1 MKNRRSKILAIIL
14 ALLIIGGALALAHW
28 CRAQLAPVAV
38 SGESQI
44 VRIASG
50 SGVNRITRQL
60 EAAGL
65 IRSAPALEIYLAY
78 SGLGRKLKAGAFELA
93 PTMSGIEM
101 AEHIAAGQTGS
112 RKITVP
118 EGLRLQQIAERVA
131 ASGLTT
137 ADEFLAAATPAGV
150 VGQVKFDLPRHSL
163 EGYLLPETY
172 EFALD
177 ADARQIVVRM
187 VRELER
193 EFVTPNAEAIAAS
206 KLNLHQIITL
216 ASLVEREA
224 KVDHERAIIAGVLM
238 NRLDIGMKLQCDAT
252 VQYALD
258 KHKSRL
264 TFADLKVESPYNTY
278 LHKGLPPGP
287 IAAPGI
293 ASLEAALHPAKTDAL
308 FYVARPDGRHVFT
321 RTYAEHLAA
330 IRKIRGE

>member
-1 MKNRRSKILAIIL
+1 VVIL
-14 ALLIIGGALALAHW
+14 ALLIVGGALALAHW
-28 CRAQLAPVAV
+28 CRTQLAPVAA
-38 SGESQI
+38 SGEAQI
-44 VRIASG
+44 IRIAKG
-50 SGVNRITRQL
+50 SGASSIARQL

-101 AEHIAAGQTGS
+101 TERIAAGQTGS

-118 EGLRLQQIAERVA
+118 EGLRLEQIAERVA
-131 ASGLTT
+131 DSGLAT
-137 ADEFLAAATPAGV
+137 ADELLAAATSESVA
-150 VGQVKFDLPRHSL
+150 GQVEFDLPDTDL

-177 ADARQIVVRM
+177 VDARQIVVRM
-187 VRELER
+187 VRELEI

-206 KLNLHQIITL
+206 KLNLHEIITL

-224 KVDHERAIIAGVLM
+224 RVDDERAIIAGVLT
-238 NRLDIGMKLQCDAT
+238 NRLAIGMKLQCDAT

-258 KHKSRL
+258 EHKPRL
-264 TFADLKVESPYNTY
+264 TFEDLKVESPYNTY
-278 LHKGLPPGP
+278 LHEGLPPGP

-330 IRKIRGE
+330 IREIRGE